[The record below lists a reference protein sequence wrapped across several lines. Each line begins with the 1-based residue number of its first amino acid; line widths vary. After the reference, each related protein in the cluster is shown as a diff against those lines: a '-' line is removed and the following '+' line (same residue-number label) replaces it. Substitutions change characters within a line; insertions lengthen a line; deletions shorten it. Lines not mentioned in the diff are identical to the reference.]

1 MCLANSKKFVKLSA
15 DATGS
20 GTRMRCGRGVRDD
33 GSAGSCC
40 GRSTGRRDTA
50 ARATLTP
57 LAERS
62 PQRTPQHRAQPAAL
76 PHMYPRPLGLAGAPL
91 AGYAA
96 GRNET
101 FFRNGSV
108 SERRGR
114 GVPAGD
120 GDRGL
125 IPTYHYTVHDV
136 LFV

>member
-1 MCLANSKKFVKLSA
+1 
-15 DATGS
+15 
-20 GTRMRCGRGVRDD
+20 MRARRSRRRVGWVV
-33 GSAGSCC
+33 C

-101 FFRNGSV
+101 FFRNGRV

-125 IPTYHYTVHDV
+125 IHLSLYHTRCALPGRMSYD
-136 LFV
+136 LNSLERFPCMR

>member
-1 MCLANSKKFVKLSA
+1 
-15 DATGS
+15 
-20 GTRMRCGRGVRDD
+20 MRARRSRRRVGWVV
-33 GSAGSCC
+33 C

-101 FFRNGSV
+101 FFFATEACRNAAGAAS
-108 SERRGR
+108 RRGT
-114 GVPAGD
+114 GIAD
-120 GDRGL
+120 SF
-125 IPTYHYTVHDV
+125 TYHYTQYRTRCALRMSYD
-136 LFV
+136 LNSLERFPCMR

>member
-1 MCLANSKKFVKLSA
+1 
-15 DATGS
+15 
-20 GTRMRCGRGVRDD
+20 MRARRSRRRVGWVV
-33 GSAGSCC
+33 C

-125 IPTYHYTVHDV
+125 IHLSRLYRTRCALRMSYDLNSLERFPCMR
-136 LFV
+136 